1 MRVLRSLVALG
12 AASALRRGPRVSTS
26 RALLST
32 TSRSL
37 ASQGKRGEREVLALD
52 FDGVICASSGESSY
66 TSLLAACDF
75 WPQKV
80 SIPAD
85 SNEFR
90 VIKEGVHRL
99 RPIVETGYENMLL
112 VRYLHEELQKTG
124 KVDVEGLMKTWT
136 PELRDA
142 LLKSYGSDK
151 VTMIRAFGDSRDALI
166 AKDLAF
172 WVDLNEIYPCAS
184 ASLAGRRVEYT
195 IVTTKQARFVRA
207 ILTRNQIAPPPD
219 DKLFDLENPFGP
231 KTKVLQ
237 AMLRGLPAT
246 SAALSANDLA
256 RIPVLPQDQ
265 RPFIHFVEDRV
276 ETLLAIL
283 ESGAELRD
291 NTKLYLVEHG
301 YNTEAQRELARQ
313 HKDITLLTPAG
324 FEELVSSF
332 SLSADTNRL

>member
-1 MRVLRSLVALG
+1 
-12 AASALRRGPRVSTS
+12 
-26 RALLST
+26 
-32 TSRSL
+32 
-37 ASQGKRGEREVLALD
+37 
-52 FDGVICASSGESSY
+52 
-66 TSLLAACDF
+66 
-75 WPQKV
+75 
-80 SIPAD
+80 
-85 SNEFR
+85 
-90 VIKEGVHRL
+90 
-99 RPIVETGYENMLL
+99 
-112 VRYLHEELQKTG
+112 LHEELQKTG